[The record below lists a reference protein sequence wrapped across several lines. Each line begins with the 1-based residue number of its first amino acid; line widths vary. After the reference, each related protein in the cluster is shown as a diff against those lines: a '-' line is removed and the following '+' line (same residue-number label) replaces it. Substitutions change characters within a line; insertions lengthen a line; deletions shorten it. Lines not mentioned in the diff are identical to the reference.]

1 MKTYN
6 GWTNFETWKVN
17 LEIFDGWDSDILT
30 ADEAKDIAETYYF
43 DGVDGV
49 NDLATSVIHLF
60 LLEVNWHEIASAHT
74 GEE

>member
-17 LEIFDGWDSDILT
+17 LEIFNGWDSDILT

-43 DGVDGV
+43 SG
-49 NDLATSVIHLF
+49 S
-60 LLEVNWHEIASAHT
+60 
-74 GEE
+74 